1 MCGIPGSGKSTWV
14 ANRVGEGSVWASR
27 DAVRFSMLQEGDD
40 YFAYEDDVLLEWHN
54 QIYTALKEGK
64 DVYVD
69 ATHLTPK
76 ARKKILNKFNLK
88 NVDVHA
94 IWFNVPLET
103 CLERNEKRE
112 GRAVVPR
119 SVIYN
124 MYHNFT
130 PPTAEE
136 YPYKSI
142 VEVTT

>member
-1 MCGIPGSGKSTWV
+1 
-14 ANRVGEGSVWASR
+14 
-27 DAVRFSMLQEGDD
+27 MLKEGDD
-40 YFAYEDDVLLEWHN
+40 YFAYEDDVLLEWHK

-76 ARKKILNKFNLK
+76 ARKQILNKFNLK

-94 IWFNVPLET
+94 VWFNVSLET

-124 MYHNFT
+124 MYHSFT
-130 PPTAEE
+130 PPTTAE
-136 YPYKSI
+136 YPYKTI
-142 VEVTT
+142 VEVCS